1 MKKLNSLSN
10 HQKYVYAYSAL
21 IRILHIDAFS
31 EDKKE
36 FVRNMNK
43 VTTNFDAYIH
53 NLEVLLRQLKIPCR
67 NLKKNL
73 LTEACDF
80 ETDDESEYVYNV
92 LNKLYERY
100 PFEWRSDRIDVDLA
114 DFR

>member
-1 MKKLNSLSN
+1 MSN
-10 HQKYVYAYSAL
+10 HKKYVYAYSAL
-21 IRILHIDAFS
+21 IRILDIDAFS

-67 NLKKNL
+67 NLKEYL

-92 LNKLYERY
+92 LNKL
-100 PFEWRSDRIDVDLA
+100 
-114 DFR
+114 

>member
-21 IRILHIDAFS
+21 IRILDIDAFS

-53 NLEVLLRQLKIPCR
+53 NLEVLLRQL
-67 NLKKNL
+67 KNL